1 MAQLNT
7 EPQQD
12 PQSVNSV
19 AADDPQSV
27 MMSRLRALKTEASD
41 SVADHPRRHLWWIG
55 AGLAGALLIF
65 LVAAVWR
72 LAVPSDTRL
81 DGGWIRVVDR
91 QWGFQIDLPD
101 WYQKKYIDAQS
112 VQYTSR
118 NMQVQVY
125 DWKRKNFKPATAATE
140 LATIVSNERRVR
152 PVKIVEDR
160 SNDLGSPMIDFIST
174 CGQAGGY
181 QWTVRERVLIQQEV
195 MIRVRVTR
203 PEELP
208 PADIQRLIESIRW
221 LK

>member
-1 MAQLNT
+1 MTQPNT

-12 PQSVNSV
+12 PPSVDSV

-27 MMSRLRALKTEASD
+27 MLSRLRALKSEASEVDADD
-41 SVADHPRRHLWWIG
+41 SRHHLWWIG
-55 AGLAGALLIF
+55 GGVAGALLIF
-65 LVAAVWR
+65 LVAAGWR

-118 NMQVQVY
+118 NVQIQVY
-125 DWKRKNFKPATAATE
+125 DWKRKNFKPATAAAE
-140 LATIVSNERRVR
+140 LATIVSNERKVR

-160 SNDLGSPMIDFIST
+160 SNDLAAPMIDFNST
-174 CGQAGGY
+174 CGQPGAY
-181 QWTVRERVLIQQEV
+181 QWTVRERILIQREV
-195 MIRVRVTR
+195 MIRVRITR
-203 PEELP
+203 PEDLP
-208 PADIQRLIESIRW
+208 AGEIKRLVESIRW